1 MNIFLEKKKVNRHIT
16 EDLKVSSDSDG
27 FYGSD
32 SLINGQKSFPSMKNC
47 TVWSSSSKQ
56 FSSTKEKN
64 FNNKE
69 KIFTTRKKILMAK
82 KIF

>member
-1 MNIFLEKKKVNRHIT
+1 MFLKECEYIFRKKKVNRHIT

-47 TVWSSSSKQ
+47 TV
-56 FSSTKEKN
+56 
-64 FNNKE
+64 
-69 KIFTTRKKILMAK
+69 
-82 KIF
+82 